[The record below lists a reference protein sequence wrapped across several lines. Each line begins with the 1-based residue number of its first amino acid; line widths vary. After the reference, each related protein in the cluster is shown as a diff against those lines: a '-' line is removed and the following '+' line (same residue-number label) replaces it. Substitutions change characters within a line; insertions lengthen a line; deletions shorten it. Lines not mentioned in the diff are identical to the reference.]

1 MRARTIHVALA
12 IILLSLLSTS
22 ARSQDRLCDT
32 AYEDCRTP
40 LWSLIDHETVG
51 IDVAFWFMQDNSIA
65 DKIVARWQAG
75 VPVRVLVDPRAN
87 PSYAGNEQILDQ
99 LKAAGIPMRYK
110 NGGGILHWKM
120 MLFQGQNQIEW
131 SGANYS
137 SDFFVATTPYQNY
150 IDEGIYFTTDQSI
163 LQSFMTKYDDLWT
176 DTVNYSDYANIT
188 APLKRKYATYPIN
201 PELNYPPSVDDSQD
215 YYNRTQLNFNQETQ
229 KIDIIMYRIT
239 NQGYTDTTL
248 GAVQRGIPVRLIH
261 EPNEYRNPARQWDA
275 WNVDRLY
282 MGGVQIKMRKHLG
295 LNHQKS
301 VILYG
306 KGMTIFGSSNWT
318 GPSSNSQQEH
328 NYFTLKP
335 YFFNWFVDQ
344 FERKWNSTTENEPF
358 VPLPPGEP
366 QYIAPANGAIAQP
379 TTLTLQWE
387 GGPWA
392 HKYDIYFGTNP
403 NPPLL
408 VADAST
414 SQSGAQPGQ
423 PLLDTGSVDDGNPE
437 SYTIKTTL
445 QPGTTYY
452 WRIVGKTMAN
462 ITANGQTWSFTT
474 AGNVAAPSAPTGLTA
489 NAISSTRIDLGWA
502 DTATETGYRVERS
515 PNGSTGWTEIASLNQ
530 NQISYSDTTVSAQQT
545 YFYRVRGLNSGG
557 FSPYSNTASASTPA
571 PAAPTASD
579 IVLWAAEA
587 PVKVGAWSVVADAT
601 AAGGNRI
608 ANPDAGAAKI
618 TTASASPANY
628 FEMTFNAQSGVDY
641 RLWMRGKAQNDFWGN
656 DSVFVQFSDSVDT
669 SNNPTFRIGTTAA
682 TEYNL
687 EDCSGCGLSGWGWQD
702 NGWGVGVLG
711 PLIRFATT
719 GTHTLRIQVREDG
732 LSLDQIVLSAQTYV
746 NSAPG
751 SLKNDT
757 TILPKSSGGST
768 GNPAPTVSSVSPTSG
783 ATAGGTSI
791 TITGTGFLANATVLV
806 GGTAASSVAVVNS
819 TTITALTP
827 AHTAGTVDVVVTN
840 TDTQTGT
847 KTGAFTYTAAAPAP
861 TVSSV
866 SPTSGA
872 TAGGTSITITG
883 TGFLANATVSV
894 GGTAAS
900 SVAVVNSTTITALT
914 PAHTAGT
921 VDVVVTNTD
930 TQTGT
935 KTGAFTYVAPQSAVP
950 AFNNVYVVVN
960 ENESNTSVI
969 GSQSMPYLNALANRY
984 GLAINFYANT
994 HPSIGNYFWLTTGQ
1008 QITNDDAF
1016 TGTVSV
1022 DNIVRQL
1029 NLGGKTWKAY
1039 AESLPSVGY
1048 TGGDSYPYVKRHN
1061 PFAYITDVLNSQTQ
1075 SNNIV
1080 PFTQFP
1086 TDLGNNQT
1094 PNYSFIIPNQQ
1105 HNGHDCP
1112 ANIPNCTNTDKL
1124 AATDAWLKAN
1134 IDPLVAS
1141 AAFKQGGL
1149 LVITWDEAVD
1159 TDTTNGGGHIATVV
1173 ISSRTPQGF
1182 QSSTLMQH
1190 QSTLRLMAEGLGLT
1204 SFPGA
1209 ATSAPN
1215 MSEFFGP
1222 ATNTA
1227 PQISGVSPASG
1238 PAAGG
1243 TAVTIS
1249 GTGFTSGATVTFGGT
1264 AASATVVGSTT
1275 INATAPS
1282 HASGPVNVVVTNPGG
1297 QAATLTN
1304 GYNYASLPAPTVSSI
1319 TPNSGTTAGGTSV
1332 TINGTNFNSGAT
1344 VSIGGIAATN
1354 VAVVNSTTIT
1364 ALTPAHTAGTVN
1376 VSVTNPD
1383 AQSATLTSGFTYT
1396 SPPGS
1401 ETVLLADD
1409 FNNASLDTTK
1419 WAANNLWSG
1428 FTDSTVAVQETTA
1441 LQIGPMKQNTDG
1453 SHYNGIRS
1461 ATSFNFTGAYAYVQ
1475 LTQGPNATTAA
1486 DAFFTIGQN
1495 VDNCYRMY
1503 VESGNLI
1510 LQSKIGGAKQTLM
1523 TIAYNP
1529 TNHAFW
1535 RIRHDSATGLVVF
1548 EAAPASAGAPG
1559 TFVQLFSQAWNTAA
1573 IPLASVNFELKG
1585 GTWRI
1590 ETNNPGT
1597 VIFDNFKAAK
1607 P

>member
-1 MRARTIHVALA
+1 MRASTIHVALA
-12 IILLSLLSTS
+12 IIVISLLSTN
-22 ARSQDRLCDT
+22 ARSQDQLCDT
-32 AYEDCRTP
+32 AFEDCRVP

-51 IDVAFWFMQDNSIA
+51 IDVAFWFMQDTSIA
-65 DKIVARWQAG
+65 NKIVARWQAG
-75 VPVRVLVDPRAN
+75 VPVRILVDPRAN
-87 PSYAGNEQILDQ
+87 PTYAGNEQILDQ
-99 LKAAGIPMRYK
+99 FKAAGIPMRYK

-120 MLFQGQNQIEW
+120 MLFQGQNKIEW
-131 SGANYS
+131 TGANYS
-137 SDFFVATTPYQNY
+137 SSFFVPTTPYSNY
-150 IDEGIYFTTDQSI
+150 IDEAIYFTDDASI
-163 LQSFMTKYDDLWT
+163 IQSFKTKYDDLWT
-176 DTVNYSDYANIT
+176 DTINYSDYGNIT
-188 APLKRKYATYPIN
+188 APLTRKYPTFPIN

-215 YYNRTQLNFNQETQ
+215 FFNRTQLNFNQETQ

-248 GAVQRGIPVRLIH
+248 AAVQRGIPVRLIH
-261 EPNEYRNPARQWDA
+261 EPDEYRNPARQWDA
-275 WNVDRLY
+275 WNIDRMY

-344 FERKWNSTTENEPF
+344 FERKWNSTSENQPF
-358 VPLPPGEP
+358 VPLGPDEP
-366 QYIAPANGAIAQP
+366 SYIAPANGAIAQP

-387 GGPWA
+387 GGRWA
-392 HKYDIYFGTNP
+392 HKYDIYFGTTL

-414 SQSGAQPGQ
+414 SQSGAAPGQ
-423 PLLDTGSVDDGNPE
+423 PLLDKGSVDDGVTE

-445 QPGTTYY
+445 LPGTTYY
-452 WRIVGKTMAN
+452 WRVVGKTMAN

-474 AGNVAAPSAPTGLTA
+474 AGNVAPPSAPTGLTA
-489 NAISSTRIDLGWA
+489 SAISSTRIDLSWA

-515 PNGSTGWTEIASLNQ
+515 PNGTSGWTEIANLSQ
-530 NQISYSDTTVSAQQT
+530 NQVTYSDLSVSAQQT
-545 YFYRVRGLNSGG
+545 YFYRVRALNSGG

-571 PAAPTASD
+571 PAAPTAGD

-608 ANPDAGAAKI
+608 ANPDANAAKI
-618 TTASASPANY
+618 TTASANPSNY
-628 FEMTFNAQSGVDY
+628 FEMTFNAQAGVDY

-656 DSVFVQFSDSVDT
+656 DSVFIQFSDSVDS
-669 SNNPTFRIGTTAA
+669 SNNPTYRIGTTTA

-687 EDCSGCGLSGWGWQD
+687 EDCSGCGVQGWGWQD
-702 NGWGVGVLG
+702 NGWGIGVLG

-732 LSLDQIVLSAQTYV
+732 LSLDQIVLSSQTYL

-757 TILPKSSGGST
+757 TILAKST
-768 GNPAPTVSSVSPTSG
+768 GGGTTNPAPVVSGVSPTSG
-783 ATAGGTSI
+783 STAGGTSI
-791 TITGTGFLANATVLV
+791 TITGTGFLANA
-806 GGTAASSVAVVNS
+806 S
-819 TTITALTP
+819 
-827 AHTAGTVDVVVTN
+827 
-840 TDTQTGT
+840 
-847 KTGAFTYTAAAPAP
+847 
-861 TVSSV
+861 
-866 SPTSGA
+866 
-872 TAGGTSITITG
+872 
-883 TGFLANATVSV
+883 VSV

-914 PAHTAGT
+914 PAHAAGA

-930 TQTGT
+930 NQSGT
-935 KTGAFTYVAPQSAVP
+935 KTGGFTYVAPQTTVP
-950 AFNNVYVVVN
+950 AFDRVYVVVS
-960 ENESNTSVI
+960 ENQSYSSVI

-984 GLAINFYANT
+984 GLAINYYANT
-994 HPSIGNYFWLTTGQ
+994 HPSIGDYFWLTTGQ
-1008 QITNDDAF
+1008 QITNDDNFA
-1016 TGTVSV
+1016 GTVSV

-1029 NLGGKTWKAY
+1029 NLGGKSWKAY

-1061 PFAYITDVLNSQTQ
+1061 PFAYITDVLNSQAQ
-1075 SNNIV
+1075 KNNIV

-1086 TDLGNNQT
+1086 TRSITVEAQGEVAALKDNINEMIRNLKDQT
-1094 PNYSFIIPNQQ
+1094 LKNAEQ
-1105 HNGHDCP
+1105 D
-1112 ANIPNCTNTDKL
+1112 
-1124 AATDAWLKAN
+1124 WLKTN
-1134 IDPLVAS
+1134 IDPLIAS
-1141 AAFKQGGL
+1141 PAFKQGGL
-1149 LVITWDEAVD
+1149 LVITWDEAAD
-1159 TDTTNGGGHIATVV
+1159 TDTQNGGGHIATVV

-1182 QSSTLMQH
+1182 QSSTLLQH
-1190 QSTLRLMAEGLGLT
+1190 QSTLRLMAEGVGLT

-1209 ATSAPN
+1209 AAGAPN
-1215 MSEFFGP
+1215 MSEFFGA

-1227 PQISGVSPASG
+1227 PQIAGVSPSSG
-1238 PAAGG
+1238 PTAGG

-1249 GTGFTSGATVTFGGT
+1249 GSGFTTGATVTFGGT
-1264 AASATVVGSTT
+1264 SASATVAGSTT
-1275 INATAPS
+1275 INAIAPA
-1282 HASGPVNVVVTNPGG
+1282 HASGAVNVVVTNPGG

-1304 GYNYASLPAPTVSSI
+1304 GYSYASAQAPAPTVSTI
-1319 TPNSGTTAGGTSV
+1319 TPNSGSTAGGTAV
-1332 TINGTNFNSGAT
+1332 TINGSNFTSGAT
-1344 VSIGGIAATN
+1344 VSIGSTAATN
-1354 VAVVNSTTIT
+1354 VTVVNSTTIT
-1364 ALTPAHTAGTVN
+1364 ATTPAHAAGTVN
-1376 VSVTNPD
+1376 VVVTNAD
-1383 AQSATLTSGFTYT
+1383 AQSGTLVNGFTFT
-1396 SPPGS
+1396 SPPGG

-1419 WAANNLWSG
+1419 WTANNLWSG

-1441 LQIGPMKQNTDG
+1441 LQIGPMKQNIDG
-1453 SHYNGIRS
+1453 SHYNGIKS
-1461 ATSFNFTGAYAYVQ
+1461 ATSFNFIGAYAYVQ
-1475 LTQGPNATTAA
+1475 LTQAPNANTAA
-1486 DAFFTIGQN
+1486 DAFFTIGLN

-1510 LQSKIGGAKQTLM
+1510 LQSKLGGAKQTLM
-1523 TIAYNP
+1523 TIPYNA

-1535 RIRHDSATGLVVF
+1535 RMRHDSSTGLIVF
-1548 EAAPASAGAPG
+1548 ETAPANAGAPG
-1559 TFVQLFSQAWNTAA
+1559 TWVQLFSQAWNTAA
-1573 IPLASVNFELKG
+1573 VPLTSVNFELKG
-1585 GTWRI
+1585 GTWRV
-1590 ETNNPGT
+1590 EQNVPGT
-1597 VIFDNFKAAK
+1597 AIFDNFKAAK

>member
-12 IILLSLLSTS
+12 IILLGLLSTS

-32 AYEDCRTP
+32 AYEDCRNP

-51 IDVAFWFMQDNSIA
+51 IDVAFWFMQDTSLSN
-65 DKIVARWQAG
+65 KIIARWQAG
-75 VPVRVLVDPRAN
+75 VPVRILVDPRAN
-87 PSYAGNEQILDQ
+87 PTYAGNSQILDQ

-120 MLFQGQNQIEW
+120 MLFQGQNQVEF

-137 SDFFVATTPYQNY
+137 PSFFVPTTPYSNY
-150 IDEGIYFTTDQSI
+150 IDEAIYFTSDTSVV
-163 LQSFMTKYDDLWT
+163 QSFETKYDDLWT
-176 DTVNYSDYANIT
+176 DTINYSDYGNING
-188 APLKRKYATYPIN
+188 PLTRKYPTFAID
-201 PELNYPPSVDDSQD
+201 PELNFPPTADGSQD
-215 YYNRTQLNFNQETQ
+215 FFNWTQSAFNQETQ

-239 NQGYTDTTL
+239 NQRYTDTTID
-248 GAVQRGIPVRLIH
+248 AVNRGIPVRLIH
-261 EPNEYRNPARQWDA
+261 EPQEYRNPARQWDS

-282 MGGVQIKMRKHLG
+282 MAGVQIKMRSHMG

-301 VILYG
+301 VVLYG
-306 KGMTIFGSSNWT
+306 KQMTIFGSSNWT

-328 NYFTLKP
+328 NYFTVKP

-344 FERKWNSTTENEPF
+344 FERKWNSTTENTPF
-358 VPLPPGEP
+358 VPLGPDQPS
-366 QYIAPANGAIAQP
+366 YISPTNGAIAQP
-379 TTLTLQWE
+379 TTLTLKWE

-392 HKYDIYFGTNP
+392 HKYDIYFGTTP

-414 SQSGAQPGQ
+414 SQSGAVPGQ
-423 PLLDTGSVDDGNPE
+423 PLLDTGSVDDGVNE
-437 SYTIKTTL
+437 TYTIKTTL
-445 QPGTTYY
+445 LAGTTYY
-452 WRIVGKTMAN
+452 WRVVSKTMAN

-474 AGNVAAPSAPTGLTA
+474 AGGVAPPAAPTGLTA
-489 NAISSTRIDLGWA
+489 NAISSTRIDLSWA

-515 PNGSTGWTEIASLNQ
+515 PDGSSGWTEIASLGQ
-530 NQISYSDTTVSAQQT
+530 NQTTYSDLQVSAQQT

-557 FSPYSNTASASTPA
+557 FSPYSNTASTTTPA
-571 PAAPTASD
+571 TTGPSSSD

-587 PVKVGAWSVVADAT
+587 PTKVGAWSVVGDST

-618 TTASASPANY
+618 TTASANPPNY
-628 FEMTFNAQSGVDY
+628 FEMTFTAQSGTNY

-656 DSVFVQFSDSVDT
+656 DSAFVQFNDSVD
-669 SNNPTFRIGTTAA
+669 SNNNPVFRIGTTSA

-711 PLIRFATT
+711 PLLRFATT

-732 LSLDQIVLSAQTYV
+732 LSLDQIVLSPQTYLT
-746 NSAPG
+746 SAPG

-757 TILPKSSGGST
+757 TILPKSTGTT
-768 GNPAPTVSSVSPTSG
+768 GNPAPVVSSVSPTSG
-783 ATAGGTSI
+783 TTAGGTSI
-791 TITGTGFLANATVLV
+791 TITGTGFLSNASVSI

-827 AHTAGTVDVVVTN
+827 AHSAGTVDVVVTN
-840 TDTQTGT
+840 TDAQ
-847 KTGAFTYTAAAPAP
+847 
-861 TVSSV
+861 S
-866 SPTSGA
+866 
-872 TAGGTSITITG
+872 
-883 TGFLANATVSV
+883 
-894 GGTAAS
+894 
-900 SVAVVNSTTITALT
+900 
-914 PAHTAGT
+914 
-921 VDVVVTNTD
+921 
-930 TQTGT
+930 GT
-935 KTGAFTYVAPQSAVP
+935 KTGAFTYVAPQAAVP
-950 AFNNVYVVVN
+950 LFDRVYVVLD
-960 ENESNTSVI
+960 ENQSYGSVI
-969 GSQSMPYLNALANRY
+969 GSSSMPYLNALANRY

-994 HPSIGNYFWLTTGQ
+994 HPSIGDYFWLTTGQ

-1016 TGTVSV
+1016 SGTVSV

-1029 NLGGKTWKAY
+1029 NASGKSWRAY

-1048 TGGDSYPYVKRHN
+1048 VGTDVYPYVKR
-1061 PFAYITDVLNSQTQ
+1061 NSQTQ
-1075 SNNIV
+1075 KNNIV
-1080 PFTQFP
+1080 PFSQFA

-1105 HNGHDCP
+1105 NNAHDCP
-1112 ANIPNCTNTDKL
+1112 AAIPSCTNADKL
-1124 AATDAWLKAN
+1124 AAADSWLKAN
-1134 IDPLVAS
+1134 IDPLIAS
-1141 AAFKQGGL
+1141 PAFKQGGL
-1149 LVITWDEAVD
+1149 LILTFDEAVD
-1159 TDTTNGGGHIATVV
+1159 TDTQNGGGHISTVV

-1209 ATSAPN
+1209 AAAAPN
-1215 MSEFFGP
+1215 MSEFFGA

-1227 PQISGVSPASG
+1227 PQIQGLSPSSG

-1243 TAVTIS
+1243 TSVTIS
-1249 GTGFTSGATVTFGGT
+1249 GSGFTTGATVTFGGT

-1275 INATAPS
+1275 ITAVAPS
-1282 HASGPVNVVVTNPGG
+1282 HASGAVNVVVTNPGG
-1297 QAATLTN
+1297 QSATLTN
-1304 GYNYASLPAPTVSSI
+1304 GFTYGAPPAPTVSGIS
-1319 TPNSGTTAGGTSV
+1319 PNTGSTAGGTSV
-1332 TINGTNFNSGAT
+1332 TISGTNFSSGAT
-1344 VSIGGIAATN
+1344 VSIGLTAATN
-1354 VAVVNSTTIT
+1354 VVVVNSTTIT
-1364 ALTPAHTAGTVN
+1364 ATTPAHSAGTVN
-1376 VSVTNPD
+1376 VVVTNSD
-1383 AQSATLTSGFTYT
+1383 AQSGTLVNGFTYT
-1396 SPPGS
+1396 APSG

-1409 FNNASLDTTK
+1409 FNNASLDTSK
-1419 WAANNLWSG
+1419 WVASNLWSG
-1428 FTDSTVAVQETTA
+1428 FTDSSIAVQENTA
-1441 LQIGPMKQNTDG
+1441 LQIGPLKQGVDG

-1461 ATSFNFTGAYAYVQ
+1461 ASAFNFTGGYAYVQ
-1475 LTQGPNATTAA
+1475 LAQAPNSSTAA
-1486 DAFFTIGQN
+1486 DAFFTIGFN

-1503 VESGNLI
+1503 VESGNLV

-1523 TIAYNP
+1523 TVAFNP

-1548 EAAPASAGAPG
+1548 ETAPSNAGVPG
-1559 TFVQLFSQAWNTAA
+1559 TWVQLFSQAWNTSAV
-1573 IPLASVNFELKG
+1573 PLSSVNFELKG

-1590 ETNNPGT
+1590 EANNPGT
-1597 VIFDNFKAAK
+1597 VIFDNFRAAK